1 MSCIIDGELRMPPR
15 MASSHGGTENMARM
29 FMKYVPKESYKN
41 FQIHISKVTQPVDN
55 SKIQI
60 LWEMDNHCDQDT
72 PVGKHHFDEYV
83 FISDWQRHQFIREH
97 GLPYEKTSVI
107 ETAIDFV
114 PKDVIE
120 KPTDKINFVYASVPD
135 RGLDILYDTF
145 DLLTQKYDNLHL
157 TVFSSYKLYNWDD
170 VDQYYVEL
178 FDKIKNHK
186 NITYRGFAPDYN
198 DVIEAKYNSHFFLY
212 PCTWLEN
219 SGISLIESLAC
230 GCICIHTDFHAHPET
245 SEGRSI
251 SYTMPPIREDHVRA
265 CYEITD
271 QLIQRYLNGIITF
284 PLPFPKV
291 LYKHTTDHLRQRW
304 LELFARLD
312 KK

>member
-15 MASSHGGTENMARM
+15 MANSYGGTENMARL

-41 FQIHISKVTQPVDN
+41 FQIHVSKVTQPVDE

-83 FISDWQRHQFIREH
+83 FISDWQRREFIREH
-97 GLPYEKTSVI
+97 NLPFEKTSVI

-114 PKDVIE
+114 PDLTIQ

-135 RGLDILYDTF
+135 RGLDVLYEVF
-145 DLLTQKYDNLHL
+145 DLLTKKYDNLNL
-157 TVFSSYKLYNWDD
+157 TVFSSYKLYAWDD
-170 VDQYYVEL
+170 VDHHYSWLLDRV
-178 FDKIKNHK
+178 KSHK
-186 NITYRGFAPDYN
+186 NITYRGYEPDFN
-198 DVIEAKYNSHFFLY
+198 EVLKAKYNSHFFVF
-212 PCTWLEN
+212 PCTWIEN

-230 GCICIHTDFHAHPET
+230 GCVCVHTDFNAHPET
-245 SEGRSI
+245 SEGRSV
-251 SYTMPPIREDHVRA
+251 SYTMPATKEAHVEV
-265 CYEITD
+265 CYNITD
-271 QLIQRYLNGIITF
+271 QLIQRYLDGVIKF
-284 PLPFPKV
+284 PLPFEPL
-291 LYKHTTDHLRQRW
+291 LYKHTTQSMKEKW
-304 LELFARLD
+304 LALFERLD